1 MMPWQK
7 RLILGH
13 TVPIKSP
20 RQSLT
25 HVKDLLRMPIA
36 RRAVFHYLDG
46 SYMPVV
52 DKNTENYKVNQLG
65 GELALVEAALRQIVP
80 ADLEERILAE
90 IPKWF
95 LLMDMFKKLEIPYSR
110 LANRKLVEPRYRA
123 VLTTLMAYG
132 ENIVAGLES
141 SSTVDLTPIKSSRE
155 LVDFNVRYLRDKYE
169 QWFALGETTSI
180 EDDIK
185 FIQNART
192 SAT

>member
-1 MMPWQK
+1 MPITQ
-7 RLILGH
+7 
-13 TVPIKSP
+13 T
-20 RQSLT
+20 LT
-25 HVKDLLRMPIA
+25 DVKDLLLM
-36 RRAVFHYLDG
+36 AVAYTSGFHYPNR
-46 SYMPVV
+46 SYMPAV

-110 LANRKLVEPRYRA
+110 LTNRKLVEPRYRA

-132 ENIVAGLES
+132 ENIVAGLDS

-185 FIQNART
+185 FIQNARAL
-192 SAT
+192 SP